1 MTKHAFCYVCDA
13 VAVEPLEHP
22 DTTGRYRGGD
32 MVCSVCGFV
41 ICTLYEPV
49 DQVEARSK

>member
-1 MTKHAFCYVCDA
+1 MRQRLIT
-13 VAVEPLEHP
+13 VEPLEHP

-32 MVCSVCGFV
+32 MVYAACGFV

-49 DQVEARSK
+49 EGVEPRSK